1 MSNTLLI
8 NIFAWSVLGGL
19 LHACQIVIHFDVL
32 FYGIVMHC
40 FGPWFLWIYDE
51 CFGPWRYCFFSLWN
65 YPVTPGRK
73 LLSEGL
79 GRGHKESRRNVWL
92 EWPGSLGLWPWF
104 GTRVWSFYGFE
115 ILQGIAEGP
124 IVFLEDERCICI
136 VLWCMHV
143 GTANRCFFFCC
154 CLSNFFCFCFV

>member
-8 NIFAWSVLGGL
+8 NIFAWSILGGL
-19 LHACQIVIHFDVL
+19 LHVCWIVIHFDVLL

-40 FGPWFLWIYDE
+40 FGPWFLWIYEE

-65 YPVTPGRK
+65 SPVTLGRN

-79 GRGHKESRRNVWL
+79 GCGHKEYRWNVLL
-92 EWPGSLGLWPWF
+92 EWLGSLGLWPGS

-115 ILQGIAEGP
+115 ILQGIAESP
-124 IVFLEDERCICI
+124 IVFLEDEKCICI
-136 VLWCMHV
+136 VL
-143 GTANRCFFFCC
+143 
-154 CLSNFFCFCFV
+154 